1 MTIEAVRKMRE
12 RRSEGVTGGG
22 REGGLRREPD
32 KIRKNNYAHAY

>member
-12 RRSEGVTGGG
+12 GRSEGVTEGG
-22 REGGLRREPD
+22 EGGLRREPD